1 MELILVRH
9 GRPERVDHDP
19 CGADP
24 GLTDLG
30 HRQAAA
36 SADFLQNAGI
46 EHVYVSPMLRAIET
60 AKPLSTHVG
69 QDEATVVDGI
79 AEFDLGETSYIPGEE
94 LELTQEGVDALYA
107 KMMAPEFAE
116 RVIDGMDHII
126 RNNPGGRVA
135 AVCHGGVISRYL
147 CHILGLD
154 PATTYLN
161 SEYTAVTRLEASS
174 SGRRSMLTFNE
185 HHWLHSL

>member
-9 GRPERVDHDP
+9 GRPERVDHEP
-19 CGADP
+19 NGADP
-24 GLTDLG
+24 ALTELG

-36 SADFLQNAGI
+36 AAEFLRNDGI
-46 EHVYVSPMLRAIET
+46 EQVYVSPMLRAIET
-60 AKPLSTHVG
+60 AAPLTEHVG
-69 QDEATVVDGI
+69 GEAIIVDGI

-94 LELTQEGVDALYA
+94 LELTPEGVADLYA
-107 KMMAPEFAE
+107 KMIAPAFGE
-116 RVIDGMDHII
+116 RVIEGMDHII
-126 RNNPGGRVA
+126 SSNRGRRVA
-135 AVCHGGVISRYL
+135 VVCHGGVISRYL

-154 PATTYLN
+154 PASTYLN
-161 SEYTAVTRLEASS
+161 SEYTAVSRLEASS